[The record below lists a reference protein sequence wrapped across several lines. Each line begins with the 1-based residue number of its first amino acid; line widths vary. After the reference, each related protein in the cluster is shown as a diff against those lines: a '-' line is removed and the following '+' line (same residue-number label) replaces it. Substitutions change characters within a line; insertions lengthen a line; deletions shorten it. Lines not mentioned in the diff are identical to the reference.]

1 MDRYMKNVQPFADF
15 EKEIAEIE
23 ERYFTFLNSLPV
35 NLAESGNTQ
44 FYERSKKREGNPCIA
59 FYIPFWFAELFDYE
73 DENAIKEI
81 AMGNFYLYHGATLKD
96 DALDKKTSNIKLYLQ
111 LSDIMLEKALGIY
124 FQFAPKHRVLSYF
137 KNLTDQWYQAETYL
151 RRHHDMLLPY
161 TTKDFEMMGKKAAML
176 KMCLPLFYEN
186 FDSRTLLNVG
196 KATDLAA
203 GGFQLMDDLLDW
215 QEDYERGLYT
225 YPLWLIASSHRQVIQ
240 NNDGDTEQDL
250 AEILYLDGIAE
261 QVLEKSNYYLY
272 LSRDIF
278 ANLSGEYCVNFLD
291 FTIQQNSSIVDLI
304 QSKKQTSKRE
314 GIQSIE
320 LVAGL
325 EHLIKKIQQT

>member
-1 MDRYMKNVQPFADF
+1 MDMKKLQPFTDF

-23 ERYFTFLNSLPV
+23 ERYLAALNSLPPS
-35 NLAESGNTQ
+35 LAESGNTQ
-44 FYERSKKREGNPCIA
+44 FYERTRKREGNPCIA
-59 FYIPFWFAELFDYE
+59 FYIPFWFAELFDFE
-73 DENAIKEI
+73 DESAIKEI

-96 DALDKKTSNIKLYLQ
+96 DALDKKTTNVKLYLQ
-111 LSDIMLEKALGIY
+111 LSDIILGKALGIY
-124 FQFAPKHRVLSYF
+124 FQFASKHRVLSYF
-137 KNLTDQWYQAETYL
+137 KNLTGQWYQAEAYL
-151 RRHHDMLLPY
+151 KRHCDMMLPY
-161 TTKDFEMMGKKAAML
+161 TTKDFEMIGKKAAML
-176 KMCLPLFYEN
+176 KIYLSLFCEKQ
-186 FDSRTLLNVG
+186 DSHTFLNVE

-203 GGFQLMDDLLDW
+203 TGFQLMDDLLDW

-225 YPLWLIASSHRQVIQ
+225 YPLWLIASSQRQVIQ
-240 NNDGDTEQDL
+240 NNNGDTEQDL

-261 QVLEKSNYYLY
+261 QVLEKSNYYLC

-291 FTIQQNSSIVDLI
+291 FTIQQNSSVVDI
-304 QSKKQTSKRE
+304 IRSKKQNSKRE

-320 LVAGL
+320 LLAEL